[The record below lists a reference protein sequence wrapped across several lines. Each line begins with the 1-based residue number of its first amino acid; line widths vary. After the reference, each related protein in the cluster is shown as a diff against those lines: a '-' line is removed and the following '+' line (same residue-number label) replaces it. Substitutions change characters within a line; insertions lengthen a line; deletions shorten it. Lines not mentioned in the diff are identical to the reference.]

1 MKKNIFVC
9 LLAVLLPCLAVA
21 HDFEVDGIYYNITS
35 EEKKTVE
42 VTNPSDKKI
51 VDGGYKFYKD
61 VVFVPD
67 KVNYDGKEYTVT
79 AIGESAFGSNDE
91 LLSVVMPNSIVSIG
105 KFAFSACLK
114 LKSLTIPRNVNEI
127 GDFAFTVMPS
137 LEHLTVDESND
148 TFDSREDCNAIIR
161 TRTNTLCVGCKKTV
175 IPDGVEVIAG
185 NAFSACMAEPGDLE
199 PFEIDIPGSVEIVDA
214 YAFNGCGSLVA
225 VKFSEGLKR
234 IDRWAFLGTSIES
247 IEIPASVTE
256 IDEQAFISC
265 DSLKVIKVRKGN
277 NVYDSRKGCNAIIES
292 ATGRLLR
299 GSEGTTI
306 VPDGVKV
313 ISSCAFYGSKIK
325 KIKLPSSLETIER
338 GAFMCCKELKKLVIP
353 GSVRRIHYEIL
364 MDSGVEEL
372 VVENGVENIPQSAFY
387 GCQKLRYVSLPES
400 LKEFGRYGAVFVDCP
415 ELVRV
420 DVDKDN
426 EYYYSN
432 GQVLVDKRTKTIID
446 GWGTEICNAADFP
459 KELLPTRIGKN
470 AFRKHSL
477 LRYVILPATIEE
489 IGDGAFSGCKSL
501 RQLNCHAVVP
511 PVLGKD
517 VFKLDEVNGIVITPL
532 QEMLNV
538 YVPDEAYEAYRNAP
552 GWKDFKDIVTLR

>member
-1 MKKNIFVC
+1 MKRNILVC
-9 LLAVLLPCLAVA
+9 LLALFLPCLAVA

-35 EEKKTVE
+35 EEDNTVE
-42 VTNPSDKKI
+42 VTFPADKK
-51 VDGGYKFYKD
+51 DFYKD
-61 VVFVPD
+61 VVFIPEE
-67 KVNYDGKEYTVT
+67 VNYDGKEYTVT
-79 AIGESAFGSNDE
+79 AIGESAFQYNYE
-91 LLSVVMPNSIVSIG
+91 LLSIVMPNTIRSI
-105 KFAFSACLK
+105 KEFAFNGCIS
-114 LKSLTIPRNVNEI
+114 LKSLTISSAVSEI
-127 GDFAFTVMPS
+127 GDYAFMGLRS
-137 LEHLTVDESND
+137 LEHLAVDSHNK
-148 TFDSREDCNAIIR
+148 TFDSRGDCNAIIR
-161 TRTNTLCVGCKKTV
+161 TRTNTLLVGCKTTI

-185 NAFSACMAEPGDLE
+185 NAFISCQDTSIE
-199 PFEIDIPGSVEIVDA
+199 PFELNFPPSVEIIEPF
-214 YAFNGCGSLVA
+214 AFNCCYPLSA
-225 VKFSEGLKR
+225 VTFSEGLRR
-234 IDRWAFLGTSIES
+234 IGRWAFIGTSIECL
-247 IEIPASVTE
+247 EIPASVTE

-277 NVYDSRKGCNAIIES
+277 KVYDSRKGCNAIIES

-338 GAFMCCKELKKLVIP
+338 CAFVCCKELKKLVIP

-372 VVENGVENIPQSAFY
+372 VVENGVESIPQSAFY

-459 KELLPTRIGKN
+459 KELLPTRIGNN

-477 LRYVILPATIEE
+477 LRYVILPATIESV
-489 IGDGAFSGCKSL
+489 GDGAFSGCKSL

-517 VFKLDEVNGIVITPL
+517 VFKHDEVNGIVITPL

>member
-1 MKKNIFVC
+1 MDKNIFVC
-9 LLAVLLPCLAVA
+9 LLAVLLPCMATA

-42 VTNPSDKKI
+42 VTNPNDKNI

-61 VVFVPD
+61 VVFIPE

-79 AIGESAFGSNDE
+79 AIGKSAFGSNDE

-105 KFAFSACLK
+105 QFAFSACLK

-148 TFDSREDCNAIIR
+148 TFDSREGCNAIIR

-199 PFEIDIPGSVEIVDA
+199 PFEIDIPGSVEIIDA

-247 IEIPASVTE
+247 IEIPASVTVINE
-256 IDEQAFISC
+256 AFWGCS
-265 DSLKVIKVRKGN
+265 SLKEIKVKKGN
-277 NVYDSRKGCNAIIES
+277 RDYDSRKGCNAIIES
-292 ATGRLLR
+292 ATGTLLQ
-299 GSEGTTI
+299 GCENTV

-313 ISSCAFYGSKIK
+313 ISSSAFYRSKIK
-325 KIKLPSSLETIER
+325 KIKLPSSLEIIER
-338 GAFMCCKELKKLVIP
+338 GAFAECKELKKLVIP
-353 GSVRRIHYEIL
+353 GSVKIIELEIL
-364 MDSGVEEL
+364 CGSGIEEL
-372 VVENGVENIPQSAFY
+372 IVENGVEIIPEYAFFE
-387 GCQKLRYVSLPES
+387 CPKLRYVSLPES

-432 GQVLVDKRTKTIID
+432 GQVIVEKRTKTIVD
-446 GWGTEICNAADFP
+446 GWGIESCNAADFP

-470 AFRKHSL
+470 AFRKQSQ
-477 LRYVILPATIEE
+477 LRLVILPATIEE
-489 IGDGAFSGCKSL
+489 IGDGVLSGCMNL
-501 RQLNCHAVVP
+501 RQLNCHATVP

-517 VFKLDEVNGIVITPL
+517 VFRLDAINGKEFTPL
-532 QEMLNV
+532 QERLNLL
-538 YVPDEAYEAYRNAP
+538 VPEASVEAYRNAL
-552 GWKDFKDIVTLR
+552 GWKDFKAIIDIR

>member
-1 MKKNIFVC
+1 MKKNILVC
-9 LLAVLLPCLAVA
+9 LLALLLPSLAVA

-42 VTNPSDKKI
+42 VTDPSDKKV

-61 VVFVPD
+61 VVFIPE
-67 KVNYDGKEYTVT
+67 KVSYDGKEYTVT
-79 AIGESAFGSNDE
+79 AIGERAFEYNYE
-91 LLSVVMPNSIVSIG
+91 LLSVVMPNTIRSI
-105 KFAFSACLK
+105 KEFAFNGCIN
-114 LKSLTIPRNVNEI
+114 LKSLTISSEVSEI
-127 GDFAFTVMPS
+127 GDCAFMGLRS
-137 LEHLTVDESND
+137 LEHLAVDCHNK
-148 TFDSREDCNAIIR
+148 TFDSRGDCNAIIR
-161 TRTNTLCVGCKKTV
+161 TMTNTLLVGCKATV

-185 NAFSACMAEPGDLE
+185 NAFISCQDSSIE
-199 PFEIDIPGSVEIVDA
+199 PFELNFPPSVEIIEPF
-214 YAFNGCGSLVA
+214 AFNCCYPLSA
-225 VKFSEGLKR
+225 VTFSEGLRR
-234 IDRWAFLGTSIES
+234 IGRWAFIGTSIECL
-247 IEIPASVTE
+247 EIPASVTE

-277 NVYDSRKGCNAIIES
+277 KVYDSRKGCNAIIES
-292 ATGRLLR
+292 ATGRLFR

-325 KIKLPSSLETIER
+325 KIKLPSSLEAIER

-426 EYYYSN
+426 EFYYSN

-459 KELLPTRIGKN
+459 KELLPTRIGNN
-470 AFRKHSL
+470 AFRKQSL
-477 LRYVILPATIEE
+477 LRYVILPATIESV
-489 IGDGAFSGCKSL
+489 GDGAFSGCKSL

-517 VFKLDEVNGIVITPL
+517 VFKLDEVNGIVLTPL
-532 QEMLNV
+532 QEQLNLL
-538 YVPDEAYEAYRNAP
+538 VPEASVEAYKNAP
-552 GWKDFKDIVTLR
+552 GWKEFKAIIDIR

>member
-1 MKKNIFVC
+1 MKRNILVC
-9 LLAVLLPCLAVA
+9 LLALLLPCLAVA

-42 VTNPSDKKI
+42 VTDPSDKKV

-61 VVFVPD
+61 VVFIPE
-67 KVNYDGKEYTVT
+67 KVSYGGKGYTVT
-79 AIGESAFGSNDE
+79 AIGERAFEYNYE
-91 LLSVVMPNSIVSIG
+91 LLSVVMPNTIRSI
-105 KFAFSACLK
+105 KEFAFNGCIN
-114 LKSLTIPRNVNEI
+114 LKSLTISSEVSEI
-127 GDFAFTVMPS
+127 GDYAFMGLSS
-137 LEHLTVDESND
+137 LEHLAVDCHNK
-148 TFDSREDCNAIIR
+148 TFDSRGDCNAIIR
-161 TRTNTLCVGCKKTV
+161 TRTNTLLVGCKATV

-185 NAFSACMAEPGDLE
+185 NAFISCQDSSIE
-199 PFEIDIPGSVEIVDA
+199 PFELNFPPSVEIIEPF
-214 YAFNGCGSLVA
+214 AFNCCYPLSA
-225 VKFSEGLKR
+225 VTFSEGLRR
-234 IDRWAFLGTSIES
+234 IGRWAFIGTSIECL
-247 IEIPASVTE
+247 EIPASVTE

-265 DSLKVIKVRKGN
+265 DSLKVIKVRKSN

-292 ATGRLLR
+292 ATGCLLQ
-299 GSEGTTI
+299 GCEGTTI
-306 VPDGVKV
+306 VPEGVKV

-338 GAFMCCKELKKLVIP
+338 GAFTECKELKKLVIP

-364 MDSGVEEL
+364 MDSGVEE
-372 VVENGVENIPQSAFY
+372 VIVENGVENIPQSAFY
-387 GCQKLRYVSLPES
+387 GCPKLRYVSLPES

-432 GQVLVDKRTKTIID
+432 GQVLVDKRTKTIVD

-459 KELLPTRIGKN
+459 KELLPMKIGN
-470 AFRKHSL
+470 GAFRKHSL
-477 LRYVILPATIEE
+477 LKYVILPATIES
-489 IGDGAFSGCKSL
+489 IGDRAFSGCKNL
-501 RQLNCHAVVP
+501 IQLNCHAAVP

-517 VFKLDEVNGIVITPL
+517 VFKHDEVNGIVITPL

-538 YVPDEAYEAYRNAP
+538 YVPDRAYEAYRNAP

>member
-1 MKKNIFVC
+1 MKKDIFVC
-9 LLAVLLPCLAVA
+9 LLALLLPCLAVA

-35 EEKKTVE
+35 EERKTVE
-42 VTNPSDKKI
+42 VTDPSDKKV

-61 VVFVPD
+61 VVFIPE
-67 KVNYDGKEYTVT
+67 KVSYDGKEYTVT
-79 AIGESAFGSNDE
+79 AIGERAFENNYE
-91 LLSVVMPNSIVSIG
+91 LLSVVMPNTIRSI
-105 KFAFSACLK
+105 KEFAFSGCIS
-114 LKSLTIPRNVNEI
+114 LKSLTISSAVSEI
-127 GDFAFTVMPS
+127 GDYAFMGLRS
-137 LEHLTVDESND
+137 LEHLAVDSHNK
-148 TFDSREDCNAIIR
+148 TFDSRGDCNAIIR
-161 TRTNTLCVGCKKTV
+161 TRTNTLLVGCKTTI

-185 NAFSACMAEPGDLE
+185 NAFISCQDTSIE
-199 PFEIDIPGSVEIVDA
+199 PFELNFPPSVEIIEPF
-214 YAFNGCGSLVA
+214 AFNCCYPLSA
-225 VKFSEGLKR
+225 VTFSEGLRR
-234 IDRWAFLGTSIES
+234 IGRWAFMGTSIECL
-247 IEIPASVTE
+247 EIPASVTE

-277 NVYDSRKGCNAIIES
+277 KVYDSRKGCNAIIES

-338 GAFMCCKELKKLVIP
+338 CAFVCCKELKKLVIP
-353 GSVRRIHYEIL
+353 GSVRKIHYEIL
-364 MDSGVEEL
+364 MDSGVEE
-372 VVENGVENIPQSAFY
+372 VIVENGVEEIPQYAFFE
-387 GCQKLRYVSLPES
+387 CPKLRYVSLPES

-459 KELLPTRIGKN
+459 KELLPTRIGNN

-477 LRYVILPATIEE
+477 LRYVILPATIESV
-489 IGDGAFSGCKSL
+489 GDGAFSGCKSL
-501 RQLNCHAVVP
+501 RQLNCHAAVP

-517 VFKLDEVNGIVITPL
+517 VFKHDEVNGIVITPL
-532 QEMLNV
+532 QEMINV

>member
-1 MKKNIFVC
+1 MKRNILVC
-9 LLAVLLPCLAVA
+9 LLALLLPCLAVA

-42 VTNPSDKKI
+42 VTDPSDKKV
-51 VDGGYKFYKD
+51 VDGGYKSYKD
-61 VVFVPD
+61 VVFIPE
-67 KVNYDGKEYTVT
+67 KVSYGGKEYTVT
-79 AIGESAFGSNDE
+79 AIGERAFEYNYE
-91 LLSVVMPNSIVSIG
+91 LLSVVMPNTIRSI
-105 KFAFSACLK
+105 KEFAFNECIN
-114 LKSLTIPRNVNEI
+114 LKSLTISSEVSEI
-127 GDFAFTVMPS
+127 GDYAFMKLSS
-137 LEHLTVDESND
+137 LEHLAVDCHNK
-148 TFDSREDCNAIIR
+148 TFDSRGDCNAIIR
-161 TRTNTLCVGCKKTV
+161 TRTNTLLVGCKATV

-185 NAFSACMAEPGDLE
+185 NAFISCQDSSIE
-199 PFEIDIPGSVEIVDA
+199 PFELNFPPSVEIIEPF
-214 YAFNGCGSLVA
+214 AFNCCYPLSA
-225 VKFSEGLKR
+225 VTFSEGLRR
-234 IDRWAFLGTSIES
+234 IGRWAFIGTSIECL
-247 IEIPASVTE
+247 EIPASVTE

-277 NVYDSRKGCNAIIES
+277 KVYDSRKGCNAIIES

-338 GAFMCCKELKKLVIP
+338 CAFVCCKELKKLVIP

-459 KELLPTRIGKN
+459 KELLPTRIGDN

-477 LRYVILPATIEE
+477 LRYVILPATIESV
-489 IGDGAFSGCKSL
+489 GDGAFSGCKSL

>member
-1 MKKNIFVC
+1 MKRNILVC
-9 LLAVLLPCLAVA
+9 LLALLLPCLAVA
-21 HDFEVDGIYYNITS
+21 HDFEIDGIYYNITS

-42 VTNPSDKKI
+42 VTDPSDKKV

-61 VVFVPD
+61 VVFIPE
-67 KVNYDGKEYTVT
+67 KVSYGGKEYTVT
-79 AIGESAFGSNDE
+79 AIGERAFEYNYE
-91 LLSVVMPNSIVSIG
+91 LLSIVMPNTIRSI
-105 KFAFSACLK
+105 KEFAFNGCIN
-114 LKSLTIPRNVNEI
+114 LKSLTISSEVSEI
-127 GDFAFTVMPS
+127 GDYAFMGLRS
-137 LEHLTVDESND
+137 LEHLAVDCHNK
-148 TFDSREDCNAIIR
+148 TFDSRGDCNAIIR
-161 TRTNTLCVGCKKTV
+161 TMTNTLLVGCKATV

-185 NAFSACMAEPGDLE
+185 NAFISCQDSSIE
-199 PFEIDIPGSVEIVDA
+199 PFELNFPPSVEIIEPF
-214 YAFNGCGSLVA
+214 AFNCCYPLSA
-225 VKFSEGLKR
+225 VTFSEGLRR
-234 IDRWAFLGTSIES
+234 IGRWAFMGTSIECL
-247 IEIPASVTE
+247 EIPASVTE

-292 ATGRLLR
+292 ATGRLFR

-325 KIKLPSSLETIER
+325 KIKLPSSLEAIER

-446 GWGTEICNAADFP
+446 GWGTEICNAVDFP
-459 KELLPTRIGKN
+459 KELLPTRIGDN

-477 LRYVILPATIEE
+477 LRYVILPATIESV
-489 IGDGAFSGCKSL
+489 GDGAFSGCKSL

>member
-1 MKKNIFVC
+1 MKKDIFVC
-9 LLAVLLPCLAVA
+9 LLALLLPCLAVA

-35 EEKKTVE
+35 EERKTVE
-42 VTNPSDKKI
+42 VADPSDKKV

-61 VVFVPD
+61 VVFIPE
-67 KVNYDGKEYTVT
+67 KVSYDGKEYTVT
-79 AIGESAFGSNDE
+79 AIGERAFENNYE
-91 LLSVVMPNSIVSIG
+91 LLSVVMPNTIRSI
-105 KFAFSACLK
+105 KEFAFSGCIS
-114 LKSLTIPRNVNEI
+114 LKSLTISSAVSEI
-127 GDFAFTVMPS
+127 GDYAFMGLRS
-137 LEHLTVDESND
+137 LEHLAVDSHNK
-148 TFDSREDCNAIIR
+148 TFDSRGDCNAIIR
-161 TRTNTLCVGCKKTV
+161 TRTNTLLVGCKTTI

-185 NAFSACMAEPGDLE
+185 NAFISCQDTSIE
-199 PFEIDIPGSVEIVDA
+199 PFELNFPPSVEIIEPF
-214 YAFNGCGSLVA
+214 AFNCCYPLSA
-225 VKFSEGLKR
+225 VTFSEGLRR
-234 IDRWAFLGTSIES
+234 IGRWAFMGTSIECL
-247 IEIPASVTE
+247 EIPASVTE

-277 NVYDSRKGCNAIIES
+277 KVYDSRKGCNAIIES

-338 GAFMCCKELKKLVIP
+338 CAFVCCKELKKLVIP
-353 GSVRRIHYEIL
+353 GSVRKIHYEIL
-364 MDSGVEEL
+364 MDSGVEE
-372 VVENGVENIPQSAFY
+372 VIVENGVEEIPQYAFFE
-387 GCQKLRYVSLPES
+387 CPKLRYVSLPES

-426 EYYYSN
+426 EHYYSN

-459 KELLPTRIGKN
+459 KELLPTRIGNN

-477 LRYVILPATIEE
+477 LRYVILPATIESV
-489 IGDGAFSGCKSL
+489 GDGAFSGCKSL
-501 RQLNCHAVVP
+501 CQLNCHAAVP

-517 VFKLDEVNGIVITPL
+517 VFKHDEVNGIVITPL

>member
-1 MKKNIFVC
+1 MKKDILVC
-9 LLAVLLPCLAVA
+9 LLALLLPCLAVA

-42 VTNPSDKKI
+42 VTGPSDKKV

-61 VVFVPD
+61 VVFIPE
-67 KVNYDGKEYTVT
+67 KVSYGGKEYTVT
-79 AIGESAFGSNDE
+79 AIGERAFEYNYE
-91 LLSVVMPNSIVSIG
+91 LLSVVMPNTIRSI
-105 KFAFSACLK
+105 KEFAFNGCIN
-114 LKSLTIPRNVNEI
+114 LKSLTISSEVSEI
-127 GDFAFTVMPS
+127 GDYAFMGLRS
-137 LEHLTVDESND
+137 LEHLAVDCHNK
-148 TFDSREDCNAIIR
+148 TFDSRGDCNAIIR
-161 TRTNTLCVGCKKTV
+161 TRTNTLLVGCKATV

-185 NAFSACMAEPGDLE
+185 NAFISCQDSSIE
-199 PFEIDIPGSVEIVDA
+199 PFELNFPPSVEIIEPF
-214 YAFNGCGSLVA
+214 AFNCCYPLSA
-225 VKFSEGLKR
+225 VTFSEGLRR
-234 IDRWAFLGTSIES
+234 IGRWAFMGTSIECL
-247 IEIPASVTE
+247 EIPASVTE

-292 ATGRLLR
+292 ATGRLFR

-387 GCQKLRYVSLPES
+387 GCPKLRYVSLPES

-426 EYYYSN
+426 ECYYSN
-432 GQVLVDKRTKTIID
+432 GQVLVEKRTKTIID

-459 KELLPTRIGKN
+459 KELLPTRIGN
-470 AFRKHSL
+470 GAFRKHSL
-477 LRYVILPATIEE
+477 LRYVILPATIESV
-489 IGDGAFSGCKSL
+489 GDGAFSGCKSL

-517 VFKLDEVNGIVITPL
+517 VFKLDEVNGIVLTPL
-532 QEMLNV
+532 QEQLNLL
-538 YVPDEAYEAYRNAP
+538 VPEASVEAYKNAP
-552 GWKDFKDIVTLR
+552 GWKDFKAIIDIR

>member
-1 MKKNIFVC
+1 MKKDIFVC
-9 LLAVLLPCLAVA
+9 LLALLLPCLAVA

-35 EEKKTVE
+35 EERKTVE
-42 VTNPSDKKI
+42 VTDPSDKKV

-61 VVFVPD
+61 VVFIPE
-67 KVNYDGKEYTVT
+67 KVSYDGKEYTVT
-79 AIGESAFGSNDE
+79 AIGESAFQYNYE
-91 LLSVVMPNSIVSIG
+91 LLSIVMPNTIRSI
-105 KFAFSACLK
+105 KEFAFNGCIS
-114 LKSLTIPRNVNEI
+114 LKSLTISSAVSEI
-127 GDFAFTVMPS
+127 GDYAFMGLRS
-137 LEHLTVDESND
+137 LEHLAVDSHNK
-148 TFDSREDCNAIIR
+148 TFDSRGDCNAIIR
-161 TRTNTLCVGCKKTV
+161 TRTNTLLVGCKTTI

-185 NAFSACMAEPGDLE
+185 NAFISCQDTSIE
-199 PFEIDIPGSVEIVDA
+199 PFELNFPPSVEIIEPF
-214 YAFNGCGSLVA
+214 AFNCCYPLSA
-225 VKFSEGLKR
+225 VTFSEGLRR
-234 IDRWAFLGTSIES
+234 IGRWAFIGTSIECL
-247 IEIPASVTE
+247 EIPASVTE

-277 NVYDSRKGCNAIIES
+277 KVYDSRKGCNAIIES

-338 GAFMCCKELKKLVIP
+338 CAFVCCKELKKLVIP
-353 GSVRRIHYEIL
+353 GSVRKIHYEIL
-364 MDSGVEEL
+364 MDSGVEE
-372 VVENGVENIPQSAFY
+372 VIVENGVEEIPEYAFFE
-387 GCQKLRYVSLPES
+387 CPKLRYVSLPES

-426 EYYYSN
+426 EHYYSN
-432 GQVLVDKRTKTIID
+432 GQVLVEKRTKTIID

-459 KELLPTRIGKN
+459 KELLPTRIGNN

-477 LRYVILPATIEE
+477 LRYVILPATIESV
-489 IGDGAFSGCKSL
+489 GDGAFSGCKSL
-501 RQLNCHAVVP
+501 RQLNCHAAVP

-517 VFKLDEVNGIVITPL
+517 VFKHDEVNGIVITPL
-532 QEMLNV
+532 QEMINV

>member
-1 MKKNIFVC
+1 MKRNILVC
-9 LLAVLLPCLAVA
+9 LLALLLPCLAVA

-42 VTNPSDKKI
+42 VTSPSDKRI
-51 VDGGYKFYKD
+51 VDGGYKFYRD
-61 VVFVPD
+61 VVFIPE

-79 AIGESAFGSNDE
+79 AIGEKAFEYNYE
-91 LLSVVMPNSIVSIG
+91 LLSIVMPNTIRSI
-105 KFAFSACLK
+105 KEFAFNGCIN
-114 LKSLTIPRNVNEI
+114 LKSLTISSEVSEI
-127 GDFAFTVMPS
+127 GDYAFMGLSS
-137 LEHLTVDESND
+137 LEHLAVDCHNK
-148 TFDSREDCNAIIR
+148 TFDSRGDCNAIIR
-161 TRTNTLCVGCKKTV
+161 TRTNTLLVGCKATV

-185 NAFSACMAEPGDLE
+185 NAFISCQDSSIE
-199 PFEIDIPGSVEIVDA
+199 PFELNFPPSVEIIEPF
-214 YAFNGCGSLVA
+214 AFNCCYPLSA
-225 VKFSEGLKR
+225 VTFSEGLRR
-234 IDRWAFLGTSIES
+234 IGRWAFMGTSIECL
-247 IEIPASVTE
+247 EIPASVIE

-277 NVYDSRKGCNAIIES
+277 KVYDSRKGCNAIIES

-325 KIKLPSSLETIER
+325 KIKLPSSLEAIER

-459 KELLPTRIGKN
+459 KELLPTRIGDN

-477 LRYVILPATIEE
+477 LRYVILPATIESV
-489 IGDGAFSGCKSL
+489 GDGAFSGCKSL
-501 RQLNCHAVVP
+501 LQLNCHAVVP

>member
-1 MKKNIFVC
+1 MKRNILVC
-9 LLAVLLPCLAVA
+9 LLALLLPCLAVA

-42 VTNPSDKKI
+42 VTSPSDKRI
-51 VDGGYKFYKD
+51 VDGGYKFYRD
-61 VVFVPD
+61 VVFIPE

-79 AIGESAFGSNDE
+79 AIGEKAFEYNYE
-91 LLSVVMPNSIVSIG
+91 LLSIVMPNTIRSI
-105 KFAFSACLK
+105 KEFAFNGCIN
-114 LKSLTIPRNVNEI
+114 LKSLTISSEVSEI
-127 GDFAFTVMPS
+127 GDYAFMGLSS
-137 LEHLTVDESND
+137 LEHLAVDCHNK
-148 TFDSREDCNAIIR
+148 TFDSRGDCNAIIR
-161 TRTNTLCVGCKKTV
+161 TRTNTLLVGCKATV

-185 NAFSACMAEPGDLE
+185 NAFISCQDSSIE
-199 PFEIDIPGSVEIVDA
+199 PFELNFPPSVEIIEPF
-214 YAFNGCGSLVA
+214 AFNCCYPLSA
-225 VKFSEGLKR
+225 VTFSEGLRR
-234 IDRWAFLGTSIES
+234 IGRWAFMGTSIECL
-247 IEIPASVTE
+247 EIPASVIE

-325 KIKLPSSLETIER
+325 KIKLPSSLEAIER

-459 KELLPTRIGKN
+459 KELLPTRIGDN

-477 LRYVILPATIEE
+477 LRYVILPATIESV
-489 IGDGAFSGCKSL
+489 GDGAFSGCKSL
-501 RQLNCHAVVP
+501 LQLNCHAVVP

-517 VFKLDEVNGIVITPL
+517 VFKFDEVNGIVITPL

>member
-1 MKKNIFVC
+1 MKKNILVC
-9 LLAVLLPCLAVA
+9 LLALLLPCLAVA

-42 VTNPSDKKI
+42 VTDPSDKKV

-61 VVFVPD
+61 VVFIPE
-67 KVNYDGKEYTVT
+67 KVSYDGKEYTVT
-79 AIGESAFGSNDE
+79 AIGESAFQYNYE
-91 LLSVVMPNSIVSIG
+91 LLSIVMPNTIRSI
-105 KFAFSACLK
+105 KEFAFNGCIS
-114 LKSLTIPRNVNEI
+114 LKSLTISSAVSEI
-127 GDFAFTVMPS
+127 GDCAFMGLRS
-137 LEHLTVDESND
+137 LEHLAVDSHNK
-148 TFDSREDCNAIIR
+148 TFDSRGDCNAIIR
-161 TRTNTLCVGCKKTV
+161 TRTNTLLVGCKTTI

-185 NAFSACMAEPGDLE
+185 NAFISCQDTSIE
-199 PFEIDIPGSVEIVDA
+199 PFELNFPPSVEIIEPF
-214 YAFNGCGSLVA
+214 AFNCCYPLSA
-225 VKFSEGLKR
+225 VTFSEGLRR
-234 IDRWAFLGTSIES
+234 IGRWAFIGTSIECL
-247 IEIPASVTE
+247 EIPASVTE

-277 NVYDSRKGCNAIIES
+277 KVYDSRKGCNAIIES

-338 GAFMCCKELKKLVIP
+338 CAFVCCKELKKLVIP
-353 GSVRRIHYEIL
+353 GSVRKIHYEIL
-364 MDSGVEEL
+364 MDSGVEE
-372 VVENGVENIPQSAFY
+372 VIVENGVEEIPQYAFFE
-387 GCQKLRYVSLPES
+387 CPKLRYVSLPES

-432 GQVLVDKRTKTIID
+432 GQVLVEKRTKTIID

-459 KELLPTRIGKN
+459 KELLPTRIGNN

-477 LRYVILPATIEE
+477 LRYVILPATIESV
-489 IGDGAFSGCKSL
+489 GDGAFSGCKSL
-501 RQLNCHAVVP
+501 RQLNCHAAVP

-517 VFKLDEVNGIVITPL
+517 VFKHDEVNGIVITPL

>member
-1 MKKNIFVC
+1 MKKNILVC
-9 LLAVLLPCLAVA
+9 LLALLLPCLAVA

-42 VTNPSDKKI
+42 VTDPSDKKV

-61 VVFVPD
+61 VVFIPE
-67 KVNYDGKEYTVT
+67 KVSYGGKEYTVT
-79 AIGESAFGSNDE
+79 AIGERAFEYNYE
-91 LLSVVMPNSIVSIG
+91 LLSVVMPNTIRSIKEFVFNGCIN
-105 KFAFSACLK
+105 
-114 LKSLTIPRNVNEI
+114 LKSLTISSEVSEI
-127 GDFAFTVMPS
+127 GDYAFMGLSS
-137 LEHLTVDESND
+137 LEHLAVDCHNK
-148 TFDSREDCNAIIR
+148 TFDSRGDCNAIIR
-161 TRTNTLCVGCKKTV
+161 TRTNTLLVGCKATV

-185 NAFSACMAEPGDLE
+185 NAFISCQDSSIE
-199 PFEIDIPGSVEIVDA
+199 PFELNFPPSVEIIEPF
-214 YAFNGCGSLVA
+214 AFNCCYPLSA
-225 VKFSEGLKR
+225 VTFSEGLRR
-234 IDRWAFLGTSIES
+234 IGRWAFMGTSIECL
-247 IEIPASVTE
+247 EIPASVTE

-277 NVYDSRKGCNAIIES
+277 KVYDSRKGCNAIIES
-292 ATGRLLR
+292 ATGRLFR

-325 KIKLPSSLETIER
+325 KIKLPSSLEAIER

-459 KELLPTRIGKN
+459 KELLPTRIGDN

-477 LRYVILPATIEE
+477 LRYVILPATIESV
-489 IGDGAFSGCKSL
+489 GDGAFSGCKSL

-517 VFKLDEVNGIVITPL
+517 VFKLDEVNGIVLTPL
-532 QEMLNV
+532 QEQLNLL
-538 YVPDEAYEAYRNAP
+538 VPEASVEAYKNAP
-552 GWKDFKDIVTLR
+552 GWKDFKAIIDIR

>member
-1 MKKNIFVC
+1 MKKDIFVC
-9 LLAVLLPCLAVA
+9 LLALLLPCLAVA

-35 EEKKTVE
+35 EERKTVE
-42 VTNPSDKKI
+42 VTDPSDKKV

-61 VVFVPD
+61 VVFIPE
-67 KVNYDGKEYTVT
+67 KVSYDGKEYTVT
-79 AIGESAFGSNDE
+79 AIGERAFENNYE
-91 LLSVVMPNSIVSIG
+91 LLSVVMPNTIRSI
-105 KFAFSACLK
+105 KEFAFNECIN
-114 LKSLTIPRNVNEI
+114 LKSLTISSEVSEI
-127 GDFAFTVMPS
+127 GDYAFMGLRS
-137 LEHLTVDESND
+137 LEHLAVDSHNK
-148 TFDSREDCNAIIR
+148 TFDSRGDCNAIIR
-161 TRTNTLCVGCKKTV
+161 TRTNTLLVGCKTTI

-185 NAFSACMAEPGDLE
+185 NAFISCQDTSIE
-199 PFEIDIPGSVEIVDA
+199 PFELNFPPSVEIIEPF
-214 YAFNGCGSLVA
+214 AFNCCYPLSA
-225 VKFSEGLKR
+225 VTFSEGLRR
-234 IDRWAFLGTSIES
+234 IGRWAFIGTSIECL
-247 IEIPASVTE
+247 EIPASVTE

-277 NVYDSRKGCNAIIES
+277 KVYDSRKGCNAIIES

-338 GAFMCCKELKKLVIP
+338 CAFVCCKELKKLVIP
-353 GSVRRIHYEIL
+353 GSVRKIHYEIL
-364 MDSGVEEL
+364 MDSGVEE
-372 VVENGVENIPQSAFY
+372 VIVENGVEEIPQYAFFE
-387 GCQKLRYVSLPES
+387 CPKLRYVSLPES

-432 GQVLVDKRTKTIID
+432 GQVLVEKRTKTIID

-459 KELLPTRIGKN
+459 KELLPTRIGNN

-477 LRYVILPATIEE
+477 LRYVILPATIESV
-489 IGDGAFSGCKSL
+489 GDGAFSGCKSL
-501 RQLNCHAVVP
+501 RQLNCHAAVP

-517 VFKLDEVNGIVITPL
+517 VFKHDEVNGIVITPL

>member
-1 MKKNIFVC
+1 MKRNILVC
-9 LLAVLLPCLAVA
+9 LLALLLPCLAVA

-35 EEKKTVE
+35 EEDNTVE
-42 VTNPSDKKI
+42 VTFPADKK
-51 VDGGYKFYKD
+51 DFYKD
-61 VVFVPD
+61 VVFIPEE
-67 KVNYDGKEYTVT
+67 VNYDGKEYTVT
-79 AIGESAFGSNDE
+79 AIGESAFQYNYE
-91 LLSVVMPNSIVSIG
+91 LLSIVMPNTIRSI
-105 KFAFSACLK
+105 KEFAFNGCIS
-114 LKSLTIPRNVNEI
+114 LKSLTISSAVSEI
-127 GDFAFTVMPS
+127 GDYAFMGLRS
-137 LEHLTVDESND
+137 LEHLAVDSHNK
-148 TFDSREDCNAIIR
+148 TFDSRGDCNAIIR
-161 TRTNTLCVGCKKTV
+161 TRTNTLLVGCKTTI

-185 NAFSACMAEPGDLE
+185 NAFISCQDTSIE
-199 PFEIDIPGSVEIVDA
+199 PFELNFPPSVEIIEPF
-214 YAFNGCGSLVA
+214 AFNCCYPLSA
-225 VKFSEGLKR
+225 VTFSEGLRR
-234 IDRWAFLGTSIES
+234 IGRWAFIGTSIECL
-247 IEIPASVTE
+247 EIPASVTE

-277 NVYDSRKGCNAIIES
+277 KVYDSRKGCNAIIES

-338 GAFMCCKELKKLVIP
+338 CAFVCCKELKKLVIP
-353 GSVRRIHYEIL
+353 GSVRKIHYEIL
-364 MDSGVEEL
+364 MDSGVEE
-372 VVENGVENIPQSAFY
+372 VIVENGVEEIPEYAFFE
-387 GCQKLRYVSLPES
+387 CPKLRYVSLPES

-459 KELLPTRIGKN
+459 KELLPTRIGNN

-477 LRYVILPATIEE
+477 LRYVILPATIESV
-489 IGDGAFSGCKSL
+489 GDGAFSGCKSL
-501 RQLNCHAVVP
+501 RQLNCHAAVP

-517 VFKLDEVNGIVITPL
+517 AFKLDEVNGIVLTPL
-532 QEMLNV
+532 QEQLNLL
-538 YVPDEAYEAYRNAP
+538 VPGASVEAYKNAP
-552 GWKDFKDIVTLR
+552 GWKEFKNIIDIR

>member
-1 MKKNIFVC
+1 MKRNILVC
-9 LLAVLLPCLAVA
+9 LLALLLPCLAVA

-42 VTNPSDKKI
+42 VTDPSDKKV

-61 VVFVPD
+61 VVFIPE
-67 KVNYDGKEYTVT
+67 KVSYDGKEYTVT
-79 AIGESAFGSNDE
+79 AIGERAFENNYE
-91 LLSVVMPNSIVSIG
+91 LLSVVMPNTIRSI
-105 KFAFSACLK
+105 KEFAFNGCIN
-114 LKSLTIPRNVNEI
+114 LKSLTVSSEVSEI
-127 GDFAFTVMPS
+127 GDYAFMGLSS
-137 LEHLTVDESND
+137 LEHLAVDCHNK
-148 TFDSREDCNAIIR
+148 TFDSRGDCNAIIR
-161 TRTNTLCVGCKKTV
+161 TRTNTLLVGCKATV

-185 NAFSACMAEPGDLE
+185 NAFISCQDSSIE
-199 PFEIDIPGSVEIVDA
+199 PFELNFPPSVEIIEPF
-214 YAFNGCGSLVA
+214 AFNCCYPLSA
-225 VKFSEGLKR
+225 VTFSEGLRR
-234 IDRWAFLGTSIES
+234 IGRWAFMGTSIECL
-247 IEIPASVTE
+247 EIPASVIE

-325 KIKLPSSLETIER
+325 KIKLPSSLEAIER

-459 KELLPTRIGKN
+459 KELLPTRIGDN

-477 LRYVILPATIEE
+477 LRYVILPATIESV
-489 IGDGAFSGCKSL
+489 GDGAFSGCKSL
-501 RQLNCHAVVP
+501 LQLNCHAVVP

-517 VFKLDEVNGIVITPL
+517 VFKFDEVNGIVITPL

>member
-1 MKKNIFVC
+1 MKRNILVC
-9 LLAVLLPCLAVA
+9 LLALLLPCLAVA

-42 VTNPSDKKI
+42 VTSPSDKRI
-51 VDGGYKFYKD
+51 VDGGYKSYKD
-61 VVFVPD
+61 VVFIPE
-67 KVNYDGKEYTVT
+67 KVSYGGKEYTVT
-79 AIGESAFGSNDE
+79 AIGERAFEYNYE
-91 LLSVVMPNSIVSIG
+91 LLSVVMPNTIRSI
-105 KFAFSACLK
+105 KEFAFNGCIN
-114 LKSLTIPRNVNEI
+114 LKSLTISSEVSEI
-127 GDFAFTVMPS
+127 GDYAFMGLRS
-137 LEHLTVDESND
+137 LEHLAVDCHNK
-148 TFDSREDCNAIIR
+148 TFDSRGDCNAIIR
-161 TRTNTLCVGCKKTV
+161 TMTNTLLVGCKATV

-185 NAFSACMAEPGDLE
+185 NAFISCQDSSIE
-199 PFEIDIPGSVEIVDA
+199 PFELNFPPSVEIIEPF
-214 YAFNGCGSLVA
+214 AFNCCYPLSA
-225 VKFSEGLKR
+225 VTFSEGLRR
-234 IDRWAFLGTSIES
+234 IGRWAFMGTSIECL
-247 IEIPASVTE
+247 EIPASVTE

-277 NVYDSRKGCNAIIES
+277 KVYDSRKGCNAIIES
-292 ATGRLLR
+292 ATGRLFR

-325 KIKLPSSLETIER
+325 KIKLPSSLEAIER

-387 GCQKLRYVSLPES
+387 GCPKLRYVSLPES

-426 EYYYSN
+426 ECYYSN

-459 KELLPTRIGKN
+459 KELLPTRIGN
-470 AFRKHSL
+470 GAFRKHSL
-477 LRYVILPATIEE
+477 LRYVILPATIESV
-489 IGDGAFSGCKSL
+489 GDGAFSGCKSL

-517 VFKLDEVNGIVITPL
+517 VFKLDEVNGIVLTPL
-532 QEMLNV
+532 QEQLNLL
-538 YVPDEAYEAYRNAP
+538 VPEASVEAYKNAP
-552 GWKDFKDIVTLR
+552 GWKDFKAIIDIR

>member
-1 MKKNIFVC
+1 MKKDILVC
-9 LLAVLLPCLAVA
+9 LLATLLPCLAVA

-42 VTNPSDKKI
+42 VTSPSDKRI

-61 VVFVPD
+61 VVFIPE
-67 KVNYDGKEYTVT
+67 KVSYGGKEYTVT
-79 AIGESAFGSNDE
+79 AIGERAFEYNYE
-91 LLSVVMPNSIVSIG
+91 LLSIVMPNTIRSI
-105 KFAFSACLK
+105 KEFAFNGCIN
-114 LKSLTIPRNVNEI
+114 LKSLTISSEVSEI
-127 GDFAFTVMPS
+127 GDYAFMGLSS
-137 LEHLTVDESND
+137 LEHLAVDCHNK
-148 TFDSREDCNAIIR
+148 TFDSRGDCNAIIR
-161 TRTNTLCVGCKKTV
+161 TRTNTLLVGCKATV

-185 NAFSACMAEPGDLE
+185 NAFISCQDSSIE
-199 PFEIDIPGSVEIVDA
+199 PFELNFPPSVEIIEPF
-214 YAFNGCGSLVA
+214 AFNCCYPLSA
-225 VKFSEGLKR
+225 VTFSEGLRR
-234 IDRWAFLGTSIES
+234 IGRWAFIGTSIECL
-247 IEIPASVTE
+247 EIPASVTE

-265 DSLKVIKVRKGN
+265 DSLKVIKVRKSN
-277 NVYDSRKGCNAIIES
+277 KVYDSRKGCNAIIES

-325 KIKLPSSLETIER
+325 KIKLPSSLEAIER

-459 KELLPTRIGKN
+459 KELLPTRIGDN

-477 LRYVILPATIEE
+477 LRYVILPATIESV
-489 IGDGAFSGCKSL
+489 GDGAFSGCKSL
-501 RQLNCHAVVP
+501 LQLNCHAVVP

>member
-1 MKKNIFVC
+1 MKKYIFVC
-9 LLAVLLPCLAVA
+9 LLALLLPCLAVA

-35 EEKKTVE
+35 EERKTVE
-42 VTNPSDKKI
+42 VTDPSDKKV

-61 VVFVPD
+61 VVFIPE
-67 KVNYDGKEYTVT
+67 KVSYDGKEYTVT
-79 AIGESAFGSNDE
+79 AIGERAFENNYE
-91 LLSVVMPNSIVSIG
+91 LLSVVMPNTIRSI
-105 KFAFSACLK
+105 KEFAFSGCIS
-114 LKSLTIPRNVNEI
+114 LKSLTISSAVSEI
-127 GDFAFTVMPS
+127 GDYAFMGLRS
-137 LEHLTVDESND
+137 LEHLAVDSHNK
-148 TFDSREDCNAIIR
+148 TFDSRGDCNAIIR
-161 TRTNTLCVGCKKTV
+161 TRTNTLLVGCKTTI

-185 NAFSACMAEPGDLE
+185 NAFISCQDTSIE
-199 PFEIDIPGSVEIVDA
+199 PFELNFPPSVEIIEPF
-214 YAFNGCGSLVA
+214 AFNCCYPLSA
-225 VKFSEGLKR
+225 VTFSEGLRR
-234 IDRWAFLGTSIES
+234 IGRWAFIGTSIECL
-247 IEIPASVTE
+247 EIPASVTE

-277 NVYDSRKGCNAIIES
+277 KVYDSRKGCNAIIES

-338 GAFMCCKELKKLVIP
+338 CAFVCCKELKKLVIP
-353 GSVRRIHYEIL
+353 GSVRKIHYEIL
-364 MDSGVEEL
+364 MDSGVEE
-372 VVENGVENIPQSAFY
+372 VIVENGVEEIPEYAFFE
-387 GCQKLRYVSLPES
+387 CPKLRYVSLPES

-432 GQVLVDKRTKTIID
+432 GQVLVEKRTKTIID

-459 KELLPTRIGKN
+459 KELLPTRIGNN

-477 LRYVILPATIEE
+477 LRYVILPATIESV
-489 IGDGAFSGCKSL
+489 GDGAFSGCKSL
-501 RQLNCHAVVP
+501 RQLNCHAAVP

-517 VFKLDEVNGIVITPL
+517 VFKHDEVNGIVITPL

>member
-1 MKKNIFVC
+1 M
-9 LLAVLLPCLAVA
+9 
-21 HDFEVDGIYYNITS
+21 
-35 EEKKTVE
+35 
-42 VTNPSDKKI
+42 
-51 VDGGYKFYKD
+51 
-61 VVFVPD
+61 
-67 KVNYDGKEYTVT
+67 
-79 AIGESAFGSNDE
+79 
-91 LLSVVMPNSIVSIG
+91 
-105 KFAFSACLK
+105 
-114 LKSLTIPRNVNEI
+114 
-127 GDFAFTVMPS
+127 
-137 LEHLTVDESND
+137 
-148 TFDSREDCNAIIR
+148 
-161 TRTNTLCVGCKKTV
+161 
-175 IPDGVEVIAG
+175 
-185 NAFSACMAEPGDLE
+185 
-199 PFEIDIPGSVEIVDA
+199 
-214 YAFNGCGSLVA
+214 
-225 VKFSEGLKR
+225 
-234 IDRWAFLGTSIES
+234 
-247 IEIPASVTE
+247 
-256 IDEQAFISC
+256 
-265 DSLKVIKVRKGN
+265 KVIKVRKGN
-277 NVYDSRKGCNAIIES
+277 KVYDSRKGCNAIIES

-364 MDSGVEEL
+364 MDSGVEE
-372 VVENGVENIPQSAFY
+372 VIVENGVENIPQSAFY

-459 KELLPTRIGKN
+459 KEQLPTRIGKN

-517 VFKLDEVNGIVITPL
+517 VFKLDEVNGIVLTPL
-532 QEMLNV
+532 QEQLNLL
-538 YVPDEAYEAYRNAP
+538 VPEASVEAYKNAL
-552 GWKDFKDIVTLR
+552 GWKDFKAIIDIR

>member
-1 MKKNIFVC
+1 MKKNILVC
-9 LLAVLLPCLAVA
+9 LLALLLPCLAVA

-42 VTNPSDKKI
+42 VTDPSDKKV

-61 VVFVPD
+61 VVFIPE
-67 KVNYDGKEYTVT
+67 KVSYGGKEYTVT
-79 AIGESAFGSNDE
+79 AIGERAFEYNYE
-91 LLSVVMPNSIVSIG
+91 LLSVVMPNTIRSI
-105 KFAFSACLK
+105 KEFAFNGCIN
-114 LKSLTIPRNVNEI
+114 LKSLTISSEVSEI
-127 GDFAFTVMPS
+127 GDYAFMGLRS
-137 LEHLTVDESND
+137 LEHLAVDCHNK
-148 TFDSREDCNAIIR
+148 TFDSRGDCNAIIR
-161 TRTNTLCVGCKKTV
+161 TMTNTLLVGCKATV

-185 NAFSACMAEPGDLE
+185 NAFISCQDTSIE
-199 PFEIDIPGSVEIVDA
+199 PFELNFPPSVEIIEPF
-214 YAFNGCGSLVA
+214 AFNCCYPLSA
-225 VKFSEGLKR
+225 VTFSEGLRR
-234 IDRWAFLGTSIES
+234 IGRWAFIGTSIECL
-247 IEIPASVTE
+247 EIPASVTE

-265 DSLKVIKVRKGN
+265 DSLKVIKVKKGN
-277 NVYDSRKGCNAIIES
+277 KVYDSRKGCNAIIES
-292 ATGRLLR
+292 ATGRLFR

-325 KIKLPSSLETIER
+325 KIKLPSSLEAIER

-353 GSVRRIHYEIL
+353 GSVRKIHYEIL

-426 EYYYSN
+426 ECYYSN

-459 KELLPTRIGKN
+459 KELLPTRIGN
-470 AFRKHSL
+470 GAFRKHSL
-477 LRYVILPATIEE
+477 LRYVILPATIESV
-489 IGDGAFSGCKSL
+489 GDGAFSGCKSL

-517 VFKLDEVNGIVITPL
+517 VFKLDEVNGIVLTPL
-532 QEMLNV
+532 QEQLNLL
-538 YVPDEAYEAYRNAP
+538 VPEASVEAYKNAP
-552 GWKDFKDIVTLR
+552 GWKDFKAIIDIR

>member
-1 MKKNIFVC
+1 MKRNILVC
-9 LLAVLLPCLAVA
+9 LLALLLPCLAVA

-42 VTNPSDKKI
+42 VTDPSDKKV
-51 VDGGYKFYKD
+51 VDGGYKD
-61 VVFVPD
+61 VVFIPE
-67 KVNYDGKEYTVT
+67 KVSYGGKEYTVT
-79 AIGESAFGSNDE
+79 AIGERAFEYNYE
-91 LLSVVMPNSIVSIG
+91 LLSIVMPNTIRSI
-105 KFAFSACLK
+105 KEFAFNGCIN
-114 LKSLTIPRNVNEI
+114 LKSLTISSEVSEI
-127 GDFAFTVMPS
+127 GDYAFMGLRS
-137 LEHLTVDESND
+137 LEHLAVDCHNK
-148 TFDSREDCNAIIR
+148 TFDSRGDCNAIIR
-161 TRTNTLCVGCKKTV
+161 TMTNTLLVGCKATV

-185 NAFSACMAEPGDLE
+185 NAFISCQDSSIE
-199 PFEIDIPGSVEIVDA
+199 PFELNFPPSVEIIEPF
-214 YAFNGCGSLVA
+214 AFNCCYPLSA
-225 VKFSEGLKR
+225 VTFSEGLRR
-234 IDRWAFLGTSIES
+234 IGRWAFMGTSIECL
-247 IEIPASVTE
+247 EIPASVTE

-277 NVYDSRKGCNAIIES
+277 KVYDSRKGCNAIIES
-292 ATGRLLR
+292 ATGRLFR

-353 GSVRRIHYEIL
+353 GSVRKIHYEIL

-372 VVENGVENIPQSAFY
+372 VVENGVESIPQSAFY

-459 KELLPTRIGKN
+459 KELLPTRIGDN

-477 LRYVILPATIEE
+477 LRYVILPATIESV
-489 IGDGAFSGCKSL
+489 GDGAFSGCKSL

-517 VFKLDEVNGIVITPL
+517 VFKLDEVNGIVLTPL
-532 QEMLNV
+532 QEQLNLL
-538 YVPDEAYEAYRNAP
+538 VPEASVEAYKNAP
-552 GWKDFKDIVTLR
+552 GWKDFKAIIDIR

>member
-1 MKKNIFVC
+1 MKRNILVC
-9 LLAVLLPCLAVA
+9 LLATLLPCLAVA

-42 VTNPSDKKI
+42 VTDPSDKKV

-61 VVFVPD
+61 VVFIPE
-67 KVNYDGKEYTVT
+67 KVSYGGKEYTVT
-79 AIGESAFGSNDE
+79 AIGERAFEYNYE
-91 LLSVVMPNSIVSIG
+91 LLSVVMPNTIRSI
-105 KFAFSACLK
+105 KEFAFNGCIN
-114 LKSLTIPRNVNEI
+114 LKSLTISSEVSEI
-127 GDFAFTVMPS
+127 GDYAFMGLRS
-137 LEHLTVDESND
+137 LEHLAVDCHNK
-148 TFDSREDCNAIIR
+148 TFDSRGDCNAIIR
-161 TRTNTLCVGCKKTV
+161 TRTNTLLVGCKATV

-185 NAFSACMAEPGDLE
+185 NAFISCQDSSIE
-199 PFEIDIPGSVEIVDA
+199 PFELNFPPSVEIIEPF
-214 YAFNGCGSLVA
+214 AFNCCYPLSA
-225 VKFSEGLKR
+225 VTFSEGLRR
-234 IDRWAFLGTSIES
+234 IGRWAFIGTSIECL
-247 IEIPASVTE
+247 EIPASVTE

-277 NVYDSRKGCNAIIES
+277 KVYDSRKGCNAIIES

-299 GSEGTTI
+299 GSEVTTI

-325 KIKLPSSLETIER
+325 KIKLPSSLEAIER

-459 KELLPTRIGKN
+459 KELLPTRIGDN

-477 LRYVILPATIEE
+477 LRYVILPATIESV
-489 IGDGAFSGCKSL
+489 GDGAFSGCKSL
-501 RQLNCHAVVP
+501 LQLNCHAVVP

-538 YVPDEAYEAYRNAP
+538 YVPDEAYEAYRNAS

>member
-1 MKKNIFVC
+1 MKRNILVC
-9 LLAVLLPCLAVA
+9 LLALLLPCLAVA
-21 HDFEVDGIYYNITS
+21 YDFEVDGIYYNITS

-42 VTNPSDKKI
+42 VTSPSDKRI
-51 VDGGYKFYKD
+51 VDGGYKSYKD
-61 VVFVPD
+61 VVFIPE
-67 KVNYDGKEYTVT
+67 KVSCGGKEYTVT
-79 AIGESAFGSNDE
+79 AIGERAFEYNYE
-91 LLSVVMPNSIVSIG
+91 LLSVVMPNTIRSI
-105 KFAFSACLK
+105 KEFAFNGCIN
-114 LKSLTIPRNVNEI
+114 LKSLTISSEVSEI
-127 GDFAFTVMPS
+127 GDYAFMGLSS
-137 LEHLTVDESND
+137 LEHLAVDCHNK
-148 TFDSREDCNAIIR
+148 TFDSRGDCNAIIR
-161 TRTNTLCVGCKKTV
+161 TMTNTLLVGCKATV

-185 NAFSACMAEPGDLE
+185 NAFISCQDSSIE
-199 PFEIDIPGSVEIVDA
+199 PFELNFPPSVEIIEPF
-214 YAFNGCGSLVA
+214 AFNCCYPLSA
-225 VKFSEGLKR
+225 VTFSEGLRR
-234 IDRWAFLGTSIES
+234 IGRWAFMGTSIECL
-247 IEIPASVTE
+247 EIPASVTE

-277 NVYDSRKGCNAIIES
+277 KVYDSRKGCNAIIES
-292 ATGRLLR
+292 ATGRLFR

-325 KIKLPSSLETIER
+325 KIKLPSSLEAIER

-426 EYYYSN
+426 ECYYSN

-459 KELLPTRIGKN
+459 KELLPTRIGNN
-470 AFRKHSL
+470 AFRKQSL
-477 LRYVILPATIEE
+477 LRYVILPATIESV
-489 IGDGAFSGCKSL
+489 GDGAFSGCKSL

-517 VFKLDEVNGIVITPL
+517 VFKLDEVNGIVLTPL
-532 QEMLNV
+532 QEQLNLL
-538 YVPDEAYEAYRNAP
+538 VPEASVEAYKNAP
-552 GWKDFKDIVTLR
+552 CWKDFKAIIDIR

>member
-1 MKKNIFVC
+1 MKKNILVC
-9 LLAVLLPCLAVA
+9 LLALLLPCLAVA

-42 VTNPSDKKI
+42 VTDPSDKKV

-61 VVFVPD
+61 VVFIPE
-67 KVNYDGKEYTVT
+67 KVSYGGKEYTVT
-79 AIGESAFGSNDE
+79 AIGERAFEYNYE
-91 LLSVVMPNSIVSIG
+91 LLSVVMPNTIRSIKEFVFNGCIN
-105 KFAFSACLK
+105 
-114 LKSLTIPRNVNEI
+114 LKSLTISSEVSEI
-127 GDFAFTVMPS
+127 GDYAFMGLSS
-137 LEHLTVDESND
+137 LEHLAVDCHNK
-148 TFDSREDCNAIIR
+148 TFDSRGDCNAIIR
-161 TRTNTLCVGCKKTV
+161 TRTNTLLVGCKATV

-185 NAFSACMAEPGDLE
+185 NAFISCQDSSIE
-199 PFEIDIPGSVEIVDA
+199 PFELNFPPSVEIIEPF
-214 YAFNGCGSLVA
+214 AFNCCYPLSA
-225 VKFSEGLKR
+225 VTFSEGLRR
-234 IDRWAFLGTSIES
+234 IGRWAFMGTSIECL
-247 IEIPASVTE
+247 EIPASVTE

-277 NVYDSRKGCNAIIES
+277 KVYDSRKGCNAIIES
-292 ATGRLLR
+292 ATGRLFR

-325 KIKLPSSLETIER
+325 KIKLPSSLEAIER

-387 GCQKLRYVSLPES
+387 GCPKLRYVSLPES

-459 KELLPTRIGKN
+459 KELLPTRIGDN

-477 LRYVILPATIEE
+477 LRYVILPATIESV
-489 IGDGAFSGCKSL
+489 GDGAFSGCKSL

-517 VFKLDEVNGIVITPL
+517 VFKLDEVNGIVLTPL
-532 QEMLNV
+532 QEQLNLL
-538 YVPDEAYEAYRNAP
+538 VPEASVEAYKNAP
-552 GWKDFKDIVTLR
+552 GWKDFKAIIDIR

>member
-1 MKKNIFVC
+1 MKKDIFVC
-9 LLAVLLPCLAVA
+9 LLALLLPCLAVA

-35 EEKKTVE
+35 EERKTVE
-42 VTNPSDKKI
+42 VTDPSDKKV

-61 VVFVPD
+61 VVFIPE

-79 AIGESAFGSNDE
+79 AIGERAFENNYE
-91 LLSVVMPNSIVSIG
+91 LLSVVMPNTIRSI
-105 KFAFSACLK
+105 KEFAFSGCIS
-114 LKSLTIPRNVNEI
+114 LKSLTISSAVSEI
-127 GDFAFTVMPS
+127 GDYAFMGLRS
-137 LEHLTVDESND
+137 LEHLAVDSHNK
-148 TFDSREDCNAIIR
+148 TFDSRGDCNAIIR
-161 TRTNTLCVGCKKTV
+161 TRTNTLLVGCKTTI

-185 NAFSACMAEPGDLE
+185 NAFISCQDTSIE
-199 PFEIDIPGSVEIVDA
+199 PFELNFPPSVEIIEPF
-214 YAFNGCGSLVA
+214 AFNCCYPLSA
-225 VKFSEGLKR
+225 VTFSEGLRR
-234 IDRWAFLGTSIES
+234 IGRWAFMGTSIECL
-247 IEIPASVTE
+247 EIPASVTE

-277 NVYDSRKGCNAIIES
+277 KVYDSRKGCNAIIES

-338 GAFMCCKELKKLVIP
+338 CAFVCCKELKKLVIP
-353 GSVRRIHYEIL
+353 GSVRKIHYEIL
-364 MDSGVEEL
+364 MDSGVEE
-372 VVENGVENIPQSAFY
+372 VIVENGVEEIPEYAFFE
-387 GCQKLRYVSLPES
+387 CPKLRYVSLPES

-426 EYYYSN
+426 EHYYSN

-459 KELLPTRIGKN
+459 KELLPTRIGNN

-477 LRYVILPATIEE
+477 LRYVILPATIESV
-489 IGDGAFSGCKSL
+489 GDGAFSGCKSL
-501 RQLNCHAVVP
+501 RQLNCHAAVP

-517 VFKLDEVNGIVITPL
+517 VFKHDEVNGIVITPL

>member
-61 VVFVPD
+61 VVFIPE

-114 LKSLTIPRNVNEI
+114 LKSFTIPRNVNEI
-127 GDFAFTVMPS
+127 GDFAFTLMPS

-148 TFDSREDCNAIIR
+148 TFDSREGCNAIIR

-247 IEIPASVTE
+247 IEIPASVTVINE
-256 IDEQAFISC
+256 AFWGCS
-265 DSLKVIKVRKGN
+265 SLKEIKVKKGN
-277 NVYDSRKGCNAIIES
+277 KVYDSRKGCNAIIES
-292 ATGRLLR
+292 ATGTLLQ
-299 GSEGTTI
+299 GCENTV

-313 ISSCAFYGSKIK
+313 ISSSAFYRSKIK
-325 KIKLPSSLETIER
+325 KIKLPSSLEIIER
-338 GAFMCCKELKKLVIP
+338 GAFAECKELKKLVIP
-353 GSVRRIHYEIL
+353 GSVKIIELEIL
-364 MDSGVEEL
+364 CASGIEEL
-372 VVENGVENIPQSAFY
+372 IVENGVEIISEYAFFE
-387 GCQKLRYVSLPES
+387 CPKLRYVYLPES

-459 KELLPTRIGKN
+459 KELLPTRIGDN

-477 LRYVILPATIEE
+477 LRYVILSATIESV
-489 IGDGAFSGCKSL
+489 GDGAFSGCKSL

-517 VFKLDEVNGIVITPL
+517 AFRLDAINGKEHTSL
-532 QEMLNV
+532 QEQLTLL
-538 YVPDEAYEAYRNAP
+538 VPEASVEAYRNAP
-552 GWKDFKDIVTLR
+552 GWKEFKNIIRIR

>member
-1 MKKNIFVC
+1 MKRNILVC
-9 LLAVLLPCLAVA
+9 LLALLLPCLAVA

-42 VTNPSDKKI
+42 VTSPSDKRI
-51 VDGGYKFYKD
+51 VDGGYKSYKD
-61 VVFVPD
+61 VVFIPE
-67 KVNYDGKEYTVT
+67 KVSYGGKEYTVT
-79 AIGESAFGSNDE
+79 AIGERAFEYNYE
-91 LLSVVMPNSIVSIG
+91 LLSVVMPNTIRSI
-105 KFAFSACLK
+105 KEFAFNGCIN
-114 LKSLTIPRNVNEI
+114 LKSLTISSEVSEI
-127 GDFAFTVMPS
+127 GDYAFMGLRS
-137 LEHLTVDESND
+137 LEHLAVDCHNK
-148 TFDSREDCNAIIR
+148 TFDSRGDCNAIIR
-161 TRTNTLCVGCKKTV
+161 TMTNTLLVGCKATV

-185 NAFSACMAEPGDLE
+185 NAFISCQDTSIE
-199 PFEIDIPGSVEIVDA
+199 PFELNFPPSVEIIEPF
-214 YAFNGCGSLVA
+214 AFNCCYPLSA
-225 VKFSEGLKR
+225 VTFSEGLRR
-234 IDRWAFLGTSIES
+234 IGRWAFIGTSIECL
-247 IEIPASVTE
+247 EIPASVTE

-277 NVYDSRKGCNAIIES
+277 KVYDSRKGCNAIIES
-292 ATGRLLR
+292 ATGRLFR

-325 KIKLPSSLETIER
+325 KIKLPSSLEAIER

-353 GSVRRIHYEIL
+353 GSVRKIHYEIL

-400 LKEFGRYGAVFVDCP
+400 LKEFGRYGAVFIDCP

-426 EYYYSN
+426 ECYYSN

-459 KELLPTRIGKN
+459 KELLPTRIGDN

-477 LRYVILPATIEE
+477 LRSVILPATIESV
-489 IGDGAFSGCKSL
+489 GDGAFSGCKSL

-517 VFKLDEVNGIVITPL
+517 VFKLDEVNGIVLTPL
-532 QEMLNV
+532 QEQLNLL
-538 YVPDEAYEAYRNAP
+538 VPEASVEAYKNAL
-552 GWKDFKDIVTLR
+552 GWKDFKAIIDIR

>member
-1 MKKNIFVC
+1 MKRNILVC
-9 LLAVLLPCLAVA
+9 VLALLLPCLAVA

-42 VTNPSDKKI
+42 VTSPSDKRI
-51 VDGGYKFYKD
+51 VDGGYKFYRD
-61 VVFVPD
+61 VVFIPE

-79 AIGESAFGSNDE
+79 AIGEKAFEYNYE
-91 LLSVVMPNSIVSIG
+91 LLSIVMPNTIRSI
-105 KFAFSACLK
+105 KEFAFNGCIN
-114 LKSLTIPRNVNEI
+114 LKSLTISSEVSEI
-127 GDFAFTVMPS
+127 GDYAFMGLSS
-137 LEHLTVDESND
+137 LEHLAVDCHNK
-148 TFDSREDCNAIIR
+148 TFDSRGDCNAIIR
-161 TRTNTLCVGCKKTV
+161 TRTNTLLVGCKATA

-185 NAFSACMAEPGDLE
+185 NAFISCQDSSIE
-199 PFEIDIPGSVEIVDA
+199 PFELNFPPSVEIIEPL
-214 YAFNGCGSLVA
+214 AFNCCYPLSA
-225 VKFSEGLKR
+225 VTFSEGLRR
-234 IDRWAFLGTSIES
+234 IGRWAFMGTSIECL
-247 IEIPASVTE
+247 EIPASVIE

-277 NVYDSRKGCNAIIES
+277 KVYDSRKGCNAIIES

-325 KIKLPSSLETIER
+325 KIKLPSSLEAIER

-459 KELLPTRIGKN
+459 KELLPTRIGDN

-477 LRYVILPATIEE
+477 LRYVILPATIESV
-489 IGDGAFSGCKSL
+489 GDGAFSGCKSL
-501 RQLNCHAVVP
+501 LQLNCHAVVP

-538 YVPDEAYEAYRNAP
+538 YVPDEAYEAYRNAS